1 MSETSLKNVHVQCI
15 QIYIKIRDVNSCI
28 KYLILLICTIYMLYA
43 QDSLKGYVPF
53 TSGQGAGGEQCGG
66 GIAFH

>member
-1 MSETSLKNVHVQCI
+1 
-15 QIYIKIRDVNSCI
+15 
-28 KYLILLICTIYMLYA
+28 MLYA

-53 TSGQGAGGEQCGG
+53 TSGQGAGGEQCWG